1 MKKFVLLL
9 IVCSRFL
16 FASNDLTIV
25 LEEIKNLRA
34 DMNKRFEQVDKRF
47 GQIERRFEQNDK
59 RFEQINKRLDFMQN
73 LIIALF
79 GVVIA
84 SPFAIE
90 YMARR
95 RDEEIKYEKENV
107 QKILF
112 TLRSLAA
119 KDEKIKESLKIS
131 GLL

>member
-34 DMNKRFEQVDKRF
+34 DMNKRFEQV
-47 GQIERRFEQNDK
+47 ERRFEQNDK

>member
-34 DMNKRFEQVDKRF
+34 DMNKRFEQVDK
-47 GQIERRFEQNDK
+47 RFEQNDK